1 MRAMLDIRLYTV
13 YFILYTLYFVDMP
26 PILKVKNLSVVFD
39 GQAAL
44 SGVDFEVVA
53 GESLA
58 IIGPNGSGK
67 TVLFRSLIGS
77 VPHSGE
83 IVWDLQARIGYVPQR
98 IDLERSLPLT
108 LGDFLMAKARISG
121 LSESAAQNALTHV
134 RLPKSFFPKKL
145 GALSGGQLQRALVA
159 FALIGSPNVLLFDEP
174 TSGVDLPREEQIYD
188 MVHRLQEE
196 HGLTLLLISH
206 DLSLV
211 YRYANRVLCLNTH
224 MVCYGGP
231 QEVLTPENLRHLYGE
246 RVLYQHVHPSDADS
260 R

>member
-1 MRAMLDIRLYTV
+1 
-13 YFILYTLYFVDMP
+13 MP
-26 PILKVKNLSVVFD
+26 PILKVKNLSVAFD

-44 SGVDFEVVA
+44 TGVDFEVQH

-67 TVLFRSLIGS
+67 TVLFRALIGS
-77 VPHSGE
+77 VPYGGE
-83 IVWDLQARIGYVPQR
+83 IVWDLVARVGYVPQR

-108 LGDFLMAKARISG
+108 LGDFLMAKARILG
-121 LSESAAQNALTHV
+121 LPESTAQSALNHV
-134 RLPKSFFPKKL
+134 RLSKSFFPKKL
-145 GALSGGQLQRALVA
+145 GVLSGGQLQRALVA
-159 FALIGSPNVLLFDEP
+159 FALIGNPNVLLFDEP

-188 MVHRLQEE
+188 MVHRLQDE

-211 YRYANRVLCLNTH
+211 YRYANKVLCLNKH

-231 QEVLTPENLRHLYGE
+231 QEVLTPENLHHLYGE
-246 RVLYQHVHPSDADS
+246 RVLYHHVHPSEAGSVDTDLYERHGASDAHHEH

>member
-1 MRAMLDIRLYTV
+1 
-13 YFILYTLYFVDMP
+13 MP
-26 PILKVKNLSVVFD
+26 PILKVKNLSVAFD
-39 GQAAL
+39 GQFAL
-44 SGVDFEVVA
+44 AGVSFEVQH

-77 VPHSGE
+77 APYSGE
-83 IVWDLQARIGYVPQR
+83 IVWDLVARVGYVPQR

-108 LGDFLMAKARISG
+108 LGDFLMAKARI
-121 LSESAAQNALTHV
+121 LRLPESAAQSALNHV
-134 RLPKSFFPKKL
+134 RLPKSFFLKKL

-159 FALIGSPNVLLFDEP
+159 FALIGNPNVLLFDEP

-188 MVHRLQEE
+188 MVHRLQDE

-211 YRYANRVLCLNTH
+211 YRYANKVLCLNKY

-231 QEVLTPENLRHLYGE
+231 QEVLTPENLYHLYGE
-246 RVLYQHVHPSDADS
+246 RVLYHHVHPEDADLRGHGDADS
-260 R
+260 RGR